1 MVVGQG
7 DFWWQG
13 SAMGRVMVYG
23 WSYLTLD
30 CHNGKNPVIAM
41 QSTTSTAIPD
51 PAVMEYMEQQAQQF
65 EMVRSRLFQSHG
77 RQFVWFEAGQVL
89 DADVDFSALCDR
101 VMHFAA
107 DRPTFIRQ
115 VLPVDPQP
123 IVRS

>member
-1 MVVGQG
+1 VAGFG
-7 DFWWQG
+7 
-13 SAMGRVMVYG
+13 
-23 WSYLTLD
+23 
-30 CHNGKNPVIAM
+30 NGKGDGLRAVIFDTGCYNGKKPVIAM
-41 QSTTSTAIPD
+41 QTTTSTAIPD

-65 EMVRSRLFQSHG
+65 EALRSQLLQSHG

-123 IVRS
+123 IVRTPLKPIG

>member
-1 MVVGQG
+1 MR
-7 DFWWQG
+7 
-13 SAMGRVMVYG
+13 RVAI
-23 WSYLTLD
+23 TE
-30 CHNGKNPVIAM
+30 KNSVTAM
-41 QSTTSTAIPD
+41 QTTTSTTMPD
-51 PAVMEYMEQQAQQF
+51 PAVMAYMEQQAQQF
-65 EMVRSRLFQSHG
+65 EALRSQLLQSHG

-123 IVRS
+123 IVRTPLRPID